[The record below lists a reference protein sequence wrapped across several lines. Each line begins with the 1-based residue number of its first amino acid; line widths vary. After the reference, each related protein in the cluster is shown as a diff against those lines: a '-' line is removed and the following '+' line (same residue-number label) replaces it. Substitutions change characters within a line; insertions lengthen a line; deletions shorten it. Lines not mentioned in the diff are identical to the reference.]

1 MMTTQYTSSLPWIT
15 RGTTPTITFTTPF
28 NSNMIVAGF
37 ITFTLRG
44 KIIFDVNINDE
55 AVTVEDEAIKLK
67 LTQEQT
73 LMFDEHDTNKVQI
86 RLLLTTDD
94 AVASNEVEIPIGGI
108 LREGEIQ

>member
-1 MMTTQYTSSLPWIT
+1 MATQYTSSLPWIT

-28 NSNMIVAGF
+28 NANMIVTGF

-44 KIIFDVNINDE
+44 KVIFDVDINDE
-55 AVTVEDEAIKLK
+55 AVTIENEAIKLK

-73 LMFDEHDTNKVQI
+73 LMFNEDDVNKVQI
-86 RLLLTTDD
+86 RLLLTTND

>member
-1 MMTTQYTSSLPWIT
+1 MTTQYQSSLPWIT

-28 NSNMIVAGF
+28 NANMITAGF

-44 KIIFDVNINDE
+44 KIIFDVNIRDD

-73 LMFDEHDTNKVQI
+73 LMFDEHDANKVQI

>member
-1 MMTTQYTSSLPWIT
+1 MAIQYTSSLPWIT

-28 NSNMIVAGF
+28 DANMIAAGF

-44 KIIFDVNINDE
+44 KIIFDVDVNNE
-55 AVTVEDEAIKLK
+55 AVEIEDEAIKLK

-73 LMFDEHDTNKVQI
+73 LMFDERDSNKVQI
-86 RLLLTTDD
+86 RLLLTTSD

-108 LREGEIQ
+108 LKDGEI

>member
-1 MMTTQYTSSLPWIT
+1 MTTQYTSSLPWIT

-28 NSNMIVAGF
+28 NANMIVAGF

-44 KIIFDVNINDE
+44 KIIFDVDINDE

-73 LMFDEHDTNKVQI
+73 LMFDEDDANKVQI